1 MDSFLDTVDDS
12 GLAMDDSWV
21 DSDSDADSVATMRP
35 AYSSFS
41 QPSTSHRATRP
52 SSPAPGSAPDW
63 RRLYLTR
70 AILRKRFFAG
80 AFRQTK
86 LQTRGTHNSHTSTIY
101 CLQLYTYPDTGLQ
114 VLFTGTFPAPHSTLG
129 RLTSPTHRLARP
141 NHQGMEPLD
150 GRCSARDRRRARRKR
165 AQPLRAKRTARERRQ
180 RRAHRDL
187 RPGLFARVE
196 RHSGP
201 RRQRSLRAIRRQA
214 PRHLL
219 QGSVS
224 RFLSR
229 PKTLRH

>member
-1 MDSFLDTVDDS
+1 MLWRGLCERRGYRWKDPSTAPQLSSSTDAHSDDEGMGDEEELDMDSFLDTVDDS

-114 VLFTGTFPAPHSTLG
+114 VLFTGTSPAPHLY
-129 RLTSPTHRLARP
+129 
-141 NHQGMEPLD
+141 
-150 GRCSARDRRRARRKR
+150 
-165 AQPLRAKRTARERRQ
+165 AQE
-180 RRAHRDL
+180 
-187 RPGLFARVE
+187 G
-196 RHSGP
+196 
-201 RRQRSLRAIRRQA
+201 
-214 PRHLL
+214 
-219 QGSVS
+219 
-224 RFLSR
+224 
-229 PKTLRH
+229 